1 MRALRVI
8 ETKTTSKNAANREN
22 LATEGNHES
31 NNDKKTVPYVSV
43 GS

>member
-8 ETKTTSKNAANREN
+8 ETKTTTKNAANREN

-31 NNDKKTVPYVSV
+31 NNDKKAVPYVSV
-43 GS
+43 DS